1 MIRRLSAVALIGA
14 GACSTTI
21 SISTLPFPV
30 EIAAIGIGLI
40 GTGVIVLASNRLK
53 RSTWILSSLL
63 LWSLLANVC
72 LALSRSEA
80 FGPGRR

>member
-1 MIRRLSAVALIGA
+1 MIRRLSAIALIGA
-14 GACSTTI
+14 GAFLAM
-21 SISTLPFPV
+21 LPMRPV
-30 EIAAIGIGLI
+30 AVEFVAIGIGLI
-40 GTGVIVLASNRLK
+40 GTGVIALASSRLK
-53 RSTWILSSLL
+53 PSTWILSALL